1 MKPKLQRKRIWTPAE
16 TAYVAANYKN
26 GMTAEQIAKTLKRTK
41 NEVIGKAYRTL
52 VPNKKSHTRGIE

>member
-26 GMTAEQIAKTLKRTK
+26 GMTAEQIAQRLKRTR
-41 NEVIGKAYRTL
+41 NEVIGKAYRTI
-52 VPNKKSHTRGIE
+52 VPKEKSLTRGVE